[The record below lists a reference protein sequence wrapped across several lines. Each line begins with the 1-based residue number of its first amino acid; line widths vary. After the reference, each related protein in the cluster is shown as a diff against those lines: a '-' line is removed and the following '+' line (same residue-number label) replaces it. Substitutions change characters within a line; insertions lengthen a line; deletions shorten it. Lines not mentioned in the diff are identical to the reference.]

1 MKIKNYMKKN
11 IALIGHMGS
20 GKSVIGSLI
29 AKKLEYKHIDS
40 DNIIEKLTKKTINDL
55 FQIYGEDGFRE
66 IEKKTIL
73 NLQKEKKMI
82 LSLGGGSI
90 LTKEVRDFLKNNFIT
105 IFLDI
110 DVETLV
116 DRLKNSH
123 KRPLLLNENIEN
135 KIKKLDKDR
144 RKFYLAA
151 DIIIGK
157 YENPSQTLSTFLDEY
172 KKINAKNT

>member
-1 MKIKNYMKKN
+1 MKKN

-20 GKSVIGSLI
+20 GKSVIGNLI
-29 AKKLEYKHIDS
+29 AIKLKYKHVDS
-40 DNIIEKLTKKTINDL
+40 DNIIEKLTKKSINEL
-55 FQIYGEDGFRE
+55 FQIYGENGFRE

-73 NLQKEKKMI
+73 NLHNEKKII

-90 LTKEVRDFLKNNFIT
+90 LAEEVRNFLKNNFIT

-110 DVETLV
+110 DIKTLV
-116 DRLKNSH
+116 DRLKNSK

-135 KIKKLDKDR
+135 KIKKLDNDR

-157 YENPSQTLSTFLDEY
+157 YENPSQTLSTFLNEY